1 MAQDKASEKAVINA
15 KSEKRR
21 KRATKS
27 SKSLPN
33 KEETVRPT
41 KAGFHKRV
49 NLVRNTI
56 GFAGIALIFLY
67 AAIGLVWQSR
77 GLGTAAA
84 ISSIVGVGIGSLAL
98 VLFLW
103 VYRLM
108 GPSLELRLGNRRED
122 ERPGLKYAFLH
133 LVVINH
139 PLTGSLEKHFNKI
152 FHVDRRHATC
162 EVHLDF
168 LSRHEEK
175 IYISAMPA
183 DWSSTPEPLT
193 YIYDPS
199 NFSGKAFP
207 DITKKANRWTLD
219 IRPTGRGE
227 SIAVA
232 VKHEGQKECYAFN
245 SESYFGATTGKPWCI
260 ERYKLDSEE
269 IIVNAYLLSG
279 GISQGPLRFRL
290 INKDTCIDEN
300 CFKLETL
307 D

>member
-1 MAQDKASEKAVINA
+1 M
-15 KSEKRR
+15 
-21 KRATKS
+21 
-27 SKSLPN
+27 
-33 KEETVRPT
+33 RPT

-49 NLVRNTI
+49 NLVRNTV
-56 GFAGIALIFLY
+56 GFAGIALIFLWG
-67 AAIGLVWQSR
+67 AIIAVWIS
-77 GLGTAAA
+77 LGPSTAATVC
-84 ISSIVGVGIGSLAL
+84 SIGGVFIGSLAL

-108 GPSLELRLGNRRED
+108 GPSLELRLGNRVED

-133 LVVINH
+133 LIVINH
-139 PLTGSLEKHFNKI
+139 PLTGLLEKFCSKI
-152 FHVDRRHATC
+152 FHVDRRSATC
-162 EVHLDF
+162 EVQLDF
-168 LSRHEEK
+168 ISRDEEET
-175 IYISAMPA
+175 YISLMPA
-183 DWSSTPEPLT
+183 DWSSTPEPFGR
-193 YIYDPS
+193 IYDPS
-199 NFSGKAFP
+199 DLSIKAFP
-207 DITKKANRWTLD
+207 DIAKKANRWTLD

-269 IIVNAYLLSG
+269 ITVNAYLLSG
-279 GISQGPLRFRL
+279 GISREPLRFRL
-290 INKDTCIDEN
+290 INKGTCIDEN